1 MPLAHAILGF
11 LEYQPMTGYDLK
23 NTSTIDRPLLV
34 CHAKPYLQGPGN
46 LEKDGFVEVKVIL
59 QEDKPN
65 RKEYHITPAG
75 RAELHRWVTTPLP
88 LEMVREAWLIQIFF
102 SHASSNE
109 EIINL
114 LKAREKDIQTKL
126 DTLRTETPA
135 SMEENAARVG
145 IERLHLLWQMTADY
159 GIAYYESELKWI
171 ETAIKRIRK
180 LPPHGNAKTTEQSS
194 KKIINKKI
202 S

>member
-23 NTSTIDRPLLV
+23 KYFDQSISHFWSATQSHIYKALE
-34 CHAKPYLQGPGN
+34 N
-46 LEKDGFVEVKVIL
+46 LEEDGFVEVKVIP

-65 RKEYHITPAG
+65 RKEYHITHAG

-88 LEMVREAWLIQIFF
+88 PEMVREAWLIQIFF

-109 EIINL
+109 EIVSL
-114 LKAREKDIQTKL
+114 LKAREKAIQTRL
-126 DTLRTETPA
+126 DTLRNETPA

-145 IERLHLLWQMTADY
+145 VERPRLLWQMTADY
-159 GIAYYESELKWI
+159 GMVYYESELKWI
-171 ETAIKRIRK
+171 EAAIKRVRK
-180 LPPHGNAKTTEQSS
+180 LPPLEIPKQLSNRQ
-194 KKIINKKI
+194 KK

>member
-23 NTSTIDRPLLV
+23 KYFDQSITHFWSATQSHIYKALE
-34 CHAKPYLQGPGN
+34 N
-46 LEKDGFVEVKVIL
+46 LEKDGFVEVKVIP

-65 RKEYHITPAG
+65 RKEYHITHAG
-75 RAELHRWVTTPLP
+75 RAELHHWVTTPLS
-88 LEMVREAWLIQIFF
+88 LGNVREAWLIQIFF

-109 EIINL
+109 EIVCL

-126 DTLRTETPA
+126 DVLRIETPA
-135 SMEENAARVG
+135 SMNENAARVG
-145 IERLHLLWQMTADY
+145 VERPRLLWQMTADY
-159 GIAYYESELKWI
+159 GMAYYESELKWI
-171 ETAIKRIRK
+171 ETAIKRVRR
-180 LPPHGNAKTTEQSS
+180 LPTLGTPKHNSNRQ
-194 KKIINKKI
+194 KK